1 MGSMEEKKIDLELGV
16 FAKREYT
23 KVIDNSF
30 KELGVTSIKEEIIAT
45 STVEDFFKLYNE
57 LFYDIPS
64 EGGVNSHRYLIEQSG
79 GYINFEAENEES
91 LALRQEITQ
100 LRQELL
106 ETQMAN
112 ITQVVG
118 EDSQIE
124 NSPEY
129 SNLIA
134 QVKDINKNINNISI

>member
-1 MGSMEEKKIDLELGV
+1 MKEKKIDLELGV

-30 KELGVTSIKEEIIAT
+30 KELGVAKIKEEVIAAP
-45 STVEDFFKLYNE
+45 TVADFFEMYNE

-64 EGGVNSHRYLIEQSG
+64 EGTINSHRYLIEQSSE
-79 GYINFEAENEES
+79 YIDFEVENEES

-106 ETQMAN
+106 ETQLAN
-112 ITQVVG
+112 VTQVVG

-129 SNLIA
+129 SNLIT
-134 QVKDINKNINNISI
+134 QVKDINKNINNIST